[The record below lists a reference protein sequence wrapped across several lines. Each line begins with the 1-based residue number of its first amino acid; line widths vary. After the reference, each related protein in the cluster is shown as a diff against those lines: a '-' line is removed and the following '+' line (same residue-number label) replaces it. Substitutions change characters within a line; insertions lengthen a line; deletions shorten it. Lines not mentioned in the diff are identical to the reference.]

1 MRAGIIVQMNVASP
15 VAAPRYQL
23 KAKPYSSH
31 TKLLKQFPA
40 AGAGRRVL
48 DVGCADGYVAEIL
61 AGRGFVVTGV
71 DFPGTPHNDSFQ
83 FVGGDLDAGLPR
95 LDETYDYIVCADVL
109 EHLRDPLGMLRE
121 CRRHLVPGGFLIGS
135 LPNSGHAYFRWNVL
149 MGRFPR
155 HDKGLFDR
163 THLQFYMWHGWVDL
177 LARAGF
183 RIDGLEVS
191 GVPVGLALPSWEG
204 SAAVQFL
211 EWLSYRLACL
221 WKTLFAYQF
230 VVRARP
236 ERES

>member
-1 MRAGIIVQMNVASP
+1 MDVASP
-15 VAAPRYQL
+15 VAPPRYQF

-31 TKLLKQFPA
+31 TMLLKQFPA
-40 AGAGRRVL
+40 DGEGRRVL

-61 AGRGFVVTGV
+61 AGRGFAVTGV
-71 DFPGTPHNDSFQ
+71 DFPSTRHNDSFR
-83 FVGGDLDAGLPR
+83 FVGGDLDGGLPR
-95 LDETYDYIVCADVL
+95 LDEAYDYIICADVL

-121 CRRHLVPGGFLIGS
+121 CRRHLAPGGVLIGS

-163 THLQFYMWHGWVDL
+163 THLQFYMRDGWVDL
-177 LARAGF
+177 LTRAGF
-183 RIDGLEVS
+183 RVDHLEVS
-191 GVPVGLALPSWEG
+191 GVPVGLALPRWEG

-211 EWLSYRLACL
+211 EWLSHRLACL

-230 VVRARP
+230 VVRALP

>member
-1 MRAGIIVQMNVASP
+1 MVQMDVASP
-15 VAAPRYQL
+15 VAPARYQF

-31 TKLLKQFPA
+31 TKLLDLFPSS
-40 AGAGRRVL
+40 GAGRRVL
-48 DVGCADGYVAEIL
+48 DVGCADGYLAEVL
-61 AGRGFVVTGV
+61 AGRGFAVTGV

-83 FVGGDLDAGLPR
+83 FVGGDLDAGLPS
-95 LDETYDYIVCADVL
+95 LDEAYDYILCADVL

-121 CRRHLVPGGFLIGS
+121 CRQRLAPGGVLIAS

-163 THLQFYMWHGWVDL
+163 THLQFYMWDGWVDL

-183 RIDGLEVS
+183 RLESCEVS
-191 GVPVGLALPSWEG
+191 GVPVGLALPRWEDL
-204 SAAVQFL
+204 AAVQFL
-211 EWLSYRLACL
+211 EWVSYRLACL

-230 VVRARP
+230 IVRARP